1 MIALPID
8 KSIVK
13 KEAVWCVVI
22 ELFSV
27 KESKKKLSQGRWYRG
42 YGQHSFLIPIHIHTI
57 SISMPCQHCAFLIAV
72 AAVRVD
78 VTCVWCGVGKA
89 RGVYCT

>member
-1 MIALPID
+1 MIALPIV

-42 YGQHSFLIPIHIHTI
+42 YGQHSFLIPIHIHI
-57 SISMPCQHCAFLIAV
+57 HINAV
-72 AAVRVD
+72 PALRFSNSGS
-78 VTCVWCGVGKA
+78 C
-89 RGVYCT
+89 R